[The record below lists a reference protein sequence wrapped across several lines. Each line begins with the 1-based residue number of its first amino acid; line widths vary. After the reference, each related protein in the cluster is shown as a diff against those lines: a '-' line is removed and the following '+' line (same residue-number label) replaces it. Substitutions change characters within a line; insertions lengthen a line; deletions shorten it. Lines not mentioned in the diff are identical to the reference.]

1 MSTLAVS
8 LTTVLFSM
16 GAVGVVANSVSLSYF
31 TKKQNKGLGNR
42 LLILLN
48 CCDLA
53 FCIMVLPTRI
63 LNHIPGRND
72 WIAWI
77 VYILL
82 EVSVRCSAFST
93 CLVSVTR
100 TIKVCRPFAF
110 YSIKGILV
118 GLSFLLY
125 FLLALGNEIAFMI
138 VTEIINYR
146 KEFYLIQ
153 SSSRTVIISVV
164 AFSSIIT
171 ACCLL
176 KKNEIEENNTA
187 DKRHATVTI
196 FILSAVFC
204 LLNLTFISSYITN
217 FFLLHEPTVRIAGYL
232 RYLQIASHIAILL
245 NSVVNPMIYMARK
258 EEMREFVSD
267 LWRLLKDKAKIH
279 PS

>member
-53 FCIMVLPTRI
+53 VCITVLPTRI

-82 EVSVRCSAFST
+82 QVSVRCSAFST

-100 TIKVCRPFAF
+100 TIKVCRPF
-110 YSIKGILV
+110 YSIKGISV
-118 GLSFLLY
+118 GISFLLY

-138 VTEIINYR
+138 FTEIINYR

-176 KKNEIEENNTA
+176 KKSEIEVNNSA

-204 LLNLTFISSYITN
+204 LLNLTFISFYITN
-217 FFLLHEPTVRIAGYL
+217 FIFLKPNILIETYIYH
-232 RYLQIASHIAILL
+232 LQIASHIAILL

-258 EEMREFVSD
+258 KEMREFVSD
-267 LWRLLKDKAKIH
+267 LWRLLKDKVKIH

>member
-1 MSTLAVS
+1 MSTLDVS

-16 GAVGVVANSVSLSYF
+16 GAVGIVANSVSLSYF

-53 FCIMVLPTRI
+53 VCVMYLPTRI

-77 VYILL
+77 VNILF
-82 EVSVRCSAFST
+82 EVTVGCSAFST

-100 TIKVCRPFAF
+100 TIKVCRPF
-110 YSIKGILV
+110 YSMNGISV
-118 GLSFLLY
+118 GISFLLY
-125 FLLALGNEIAFMI
+125 FLCSLGNEVAFMI
-138 VTEIINYR
+138 VTEIIGPR
-146 KEFYLIQ
+146 MAFYLVQ
-153 SSSRTVIISVV
+153 PSSRMVIIVVV
-164 AFSSIIT
+164 AFSTVIT

-176 KKNEIEENNTA
+176 KKSEIEENNAA

-196 FILSAVFC
+196 FILSTVFC
-204 LLNLTFISSYITN
+204 LLNLPFIASFITN
-217 FFLLHEPTVRIAGYL
+217 FFFILEPTIRIAGYI
-232 RYLQIASHIAILL
+232 RHLQIASHIALLL
-245 NSVVNPMIYMARK
+245 NSVVNPMIYLARK
-258 EEMREFVSD
+258 EEMRKFVSD
-267 LWRLLKDKAKIH
+267 LWGLLKDKVKIH